1 MQPSYV
7 SKAAIK
13 PGAAAEAG
21 EIEKDEKHE
30 RAVTQAGG
38 HCRNFR
44 TLVSLKSR
52 DAEDHS
58 LKSFIN
64 EPHTF
69 LSGILKLDGTVV
81 RETVAV

>member
-7 SKAAIK
+7 SKASIK

-21 EIEKDEKHE
+21 EVEKDEKHE

-38 HCRNFR
+38 NFYRLRNFR

-52 DAEDHS
+52 YAEDH
-58 LKSFIN
+58 
-64 EPHTF
+64 H
-69 LSGILKLDGTVV
+69 LKLYQ
-81 RETVAV
+81 